1 MEPSRT
7 DPAKLT
13 VVARSLSGG
22 ILVYPAAEDEEAKT
36 PG

>member
-1 MEPSRT
+1 MEPIRT

-13 VVARSLSGG
+13 VVARSLHGG
-22 ILVYPAAEDEEAKT
+22 ILVYPAAEDEEAET